1 MTIRLL
7 IAEDQQLIRQGLA
20 ALLGD
25 EDIVIEGEA
34 SNGADAVAFAL
45 RVRPDLVL
53 MDRAVDDEAKRH
65 PSYDVVPPP
74 KDFVPESGA
83 LWKAT
88 RSSTEKGKIVW
99 VDIVTRIT
107 ASIDFELGQERQ
119 IADGY

>member
-1 MTIRLL
+1 
-7 IAEDQQLIRQGLA
+7 
-20 ALLGD
+20 
-25 EDIVIEGEA
+25 
-34 SNGADAVAFAL
+34 
-45 RVRPDLVL
+45 